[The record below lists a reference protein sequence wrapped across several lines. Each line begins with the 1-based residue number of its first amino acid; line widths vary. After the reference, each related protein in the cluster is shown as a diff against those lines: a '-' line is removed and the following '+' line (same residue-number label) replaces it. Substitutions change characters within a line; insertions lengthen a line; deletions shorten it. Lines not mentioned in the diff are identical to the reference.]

1 MANSWLRLWH
11 EFPNDPK
18 WRTISRASGQSI
30 SCVIAVF
37 VHVLVDASQNE
48 KRGVTQCNAED
59 VAAALDLETESVELI
74 FTAMQGR
81 VLEGDRVSGW
91 EKRQPMRED
100 FSAERV
106 KKWRE
111 RTVTQRNAPD
121 KDKDK
126 DKDEKHKKT
135 SARSVPPE
143 ELAGTLP
150 LVTGDAYPISKSQ
163 IKEWSDAYPGVDVK
177 GELKK
182 MKVWLDA
189 NPTRKKTPRGI
200 LRAVV
205 GWLTRAQDDGRRTQ
219 NAGGPNGHVNGN
231 GKNSAAVANANVQGA
246 LLDLGIS
253 PGPDSQGGWPA
264 GVHAG
269 ESTREGD
276 APGVGSEP
284 GAVLTFPTSRRV

>member
-126 DKDEKHKKT
+126 DKDKDEKHKKT

-150 LVTGDAYPISKSQ
+150 LVSGKNYQISKAQMAEWSEAYP
-163 IKEWSDAYPGVDVK
+163 AVNVK
-177 GELKK
+177 QQLLEFKA
-182 MKVWLDA
+182 WLNA
-189 NPTRKKTPRGI
+189 NPTRRKTDRGI
-200 LRAVV
+200 CRAIV
-205 GWLTRAQDDGRRTQ
+205 GWLSREQDRGNINGNTGGKKNGRGSEIFEALAESLREDQDGSRAD
-219 NAGGPNGHVNGN
+219 GHVSWGET
-231 GKNSAAVANANVQGA
+231 GRKDALSLCAAT
-246 LLDLGIS
+246 L
-253 PGPDSQGGWPA
+253 
-264 GVHAG
+264 
-269 ESTREGD
+269 EGR
-276 APGVGSEP
+276 A
-284 GAVLTFPTSRRV
+284 